1 MKIRT
6 KILLFLIIVFSLQ
19 ATDIVSQVTQEWI
32 ARYNYIDADWAID
45 MAVDI
50 NDNIYVLGISSGVD
64 WDYATVK
71 YNSNG
76 VQQWSARYNGVGNYT
91 DYAYAIAVNNSGEVF
106 VTGWSYFGT
115 GTGEDWA
122 TVKYNS
128 AGAEQWVARYNGTAN
143 LGDASFDIAV
153 DQLNNIYVTGSTQ
166 NIIGNRDFCTIK
178 YNNEGIHQW
187 ISFYNGPSNG
197 YDVAVSVGY
206 DINGNVFVT
215 GASEGNQNDYAVI
228 KYNPNGVQQWAVRY
242 DGPVHENDN
251 PSSLYVDHFGNI
263 IVTGTGRGANT
274 SSDYVTVKYNNAGLL
289 QWAARYNGTLNNED
303 FASKVLADNLG
314 NVYVTGRSKG
324 IGSGYDYLTVKYS
337 VYGLQQWAV
346 RYNGP
351 ENGNDEAYSMAIDE
365 SNNIYVTGRSLGSG
379 TDYDYAT
386 VKYNSSG
393 NLLWVQRYNDSSNSF
408 DQANSVVVDSKGCVY
423 VTGNERNGME
433 DDFATVKY
441 SQTIGIQII
450 SSEIPEQYILT
461 QNYPNPFNPVTNIE
475 FSIPKTGFVMLEIF
489 DVLGRKA
496 ETLVNAELKPG
507 TYKVDWTASNY
518 PSGIYF
524 YRLSAGPF
532 SESRKMILV
541 K

>member
-1 MKIRT
+1 M
-6 KILLFLIIVFSLQ
+6 
-19 ATDIVSQVTQEWI
+19 
-32 ARYNYIDADWAID
+32 
-45 MAVDI
+45 
-50 NDNIYVLGISSGVD
+50 
-64 WDYATVK
+64 
-71 YNSNG
+71 
-76 VQQWSARYNGVGNYT
+76 
-91 DYAYAIAVNNSGEVF
+91 
-106 VTGWSYFGT
+106 
-115 GTGEDWA
+115 
-122 TVKYNS
+122 
-128 AGAEQWVARYNGTAN
+128 
-143 LGDASFDIAV
+143 
-153 DQLNNIYVTGSTQ
+153 
-166 NIIGNRDFCTIK
+166 
-178 YNNEGIHQW
+178 
-187 ISFYNGPSNG
+187 
-197 YDVAVSVGY
+197 
-206 DINGNVFVT
+206 
-215 GASEGNQNDYAVI
+215 
-228 KYNPNGVQQWAVRY
+228 
-242 DGPVHENDN
+242 
-251 PSSLYVDHFGNI
+251 
-263 IVTGTGRGANT
+263 
-274 SSDYVTVKYNNAGLL
+274 
-289 QWAARYNGTLNNED
+289 
-303 FASKVLADNLG
+303 
-314 NVYVTGRSKG
+314 
-324 IGSGYDYLTVKYS
+324 
-337 VYGLQQWAV
+337 QQWAV